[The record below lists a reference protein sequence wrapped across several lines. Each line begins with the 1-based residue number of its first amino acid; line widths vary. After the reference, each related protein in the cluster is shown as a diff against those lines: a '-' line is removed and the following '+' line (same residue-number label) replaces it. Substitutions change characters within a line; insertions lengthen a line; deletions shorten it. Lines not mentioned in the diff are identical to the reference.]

1 MIVNKQYVKNTS
13 KQIYAK
19 FVQRCIPVFALKYL
33 QNKWIYQPR
42 IKKLGIDSDITP
54 LFETVFF
61 EVRTRCNSTCPFCA
75 ASIQNEIRQDIT
87 MPMNLYIKVINE
99 LEDIGFAGT
108 IAYHVNN
115 DPLIFPKLPDF
126 VKYARKNLPSAWIQ
140 ILTNGKALTEKKAE
154 NLLDAGINE
163 LSINYYN
170 DDQTVELP
178 KIFQNIY
185 ENVLPRYYEKH
196 QIKTGCD
203 SSNNNIF
210 RFNVYRRKLNIIKTS
225 RAGTAPNKN
234 VKSRRP
240 RGFCQHPFT
249 QFNITTDGR
258 VSKCCA
264 DLYFSDPM
272 GNVKD
277 NRLLEIW
284 NGEQFQKIRKL
295 LLKGNR
301 DAIETCS
308 KCDYFGVH
316 RFNSIIEKLICIGTR

>member
-1 MIVNKQYVKNTS
+1 MVDKKYLKNTL

-19 FVQRCIPVFALKYL
+19 LAQLFIPEFAFKIL

-54 LFETVFF
+54 LFDTVFF
-61 EVRTRCNSTCPFCA
+61 EVRTRCNGTCPFCA
-75 ASIQNEIRQDIT
+75 ASIQNEIRQDTIMST
-87 MPMNLYIKVINE
+87 NLYIKVINE
-99 LEDIGFAGT
+99 LKDIGFVGT

-115 DPLIFPKLPDF
+115 DPLIFHKLPDF
-126 VKYARKNLPSAWIQ
+126 VKHARTNLPSAWIY
-140 ILTNGKALTEKKAE
+140 ILTNGKALTEKNADD
-154 NLLDAGINE
+154 LLDAGINE

-178 KIFQNIY
+178 KIFQKIY
-185 ENVLPRYYEKH
+185 ENVLPRYNEKH
-196 QIKTGCD
+196 QIKTGH
-203 SSNNNIF
+203 SRSNNNIF
-210 RFNVYRRKLNIIKTS
+210 RFNVFRRKLNIIKTS

-234 VKSRRP
+234 VKARQP
-240 RGFCQHPFT
+240 RGFCQFPFT

-277 NRLLEIW
+277 NSLMEIW
-284 NGEQFQKIRKL
+284 NGERFQKIRKL
-295 LLKGNR
+295 LLEGNR

-308 KCDYFGVH
+308 KCDYYGVH
-316 RFNSIIEKLICIGTR
+316 KFYSIMEKLICLGTR